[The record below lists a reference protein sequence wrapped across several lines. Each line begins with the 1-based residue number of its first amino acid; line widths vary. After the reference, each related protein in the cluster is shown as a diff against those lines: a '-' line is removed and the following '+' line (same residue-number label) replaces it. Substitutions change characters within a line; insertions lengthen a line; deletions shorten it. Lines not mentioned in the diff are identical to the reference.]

1 LIYGNISRD
10 SPLATAADET
20 PNHVFAQNGRDPA
33 HFSHSIMKLKLSIF
47 HKLLVTLLF
56 VSLVPLCALWYL
68 GQASAKRDLNAN
80 IAQNLVSTANTIA
93 TGINAW
99 DDTNVRALRQASRM
113 SDIISMQ
120 ADRQNPIL
128 TTIGTSYE
136 WSYLL
141 FTVAPDGANIGRNDG
156 GSLTNYGDRAYFK
169 DVAAGSELGRQV
181 VIGKSSGTPAL
192 ILAAPVRN
200 ESRDL
205 VGVIAMAMHL
215 TDVSQTVANA
225 RIGKTGR
232 AILLDGANK
241 VIAHGATGKVKTA
254 LQDFSGHPALKAEGI
269 YEGPALF
276 MDKETEMVGLAR
288 KLPQGWTLLI
298 EQEYEEAYEPL
309 ARTQHEAR
317 VLIAVAVLLVMGI
330 AFLLGKQL
338 TQPIRELTKI
348 ATELSNGRLDVAI
361 PQTARTDEIGALA
374 SAIERLGISMQ
385 MAMDRLRKKS

>member
-1 LIYGNISRD
+1 
-10 SPLATAADET
+10 
-20 PNHVFAQNGRDPA
+20 
-33 HFSHSIMKLKLSIF
+33 MKLKLSIF
-47 HKLLVTLLF
+47 HKLLVTLLL

-113 SDIISMQ
+113 TDIISMQ
-120 ADRQNPIL
+120 AERQVPIL

-169 DVAAGSELGRQV
+169 DVVAGSELGRQV
-181 VIGKSSGTPAL
+181 VIGKSSGTPSL

-215 TDVSQTVANA
+215 TDVSQTVARA

-254 LQDFSGHPALKAEGI
+254 LQDFSSHPALKAEGI

-276 MDKETEMVGLAR
+276 MDNETQMVGLAR

-298 EQEYEEAYEPL
+298 EQEHEEAYEPL
-309 ARTQHEAR
+309 ARTQREAR

-338 TQPIRELTKI
+338 TQPIRELTLI